1 MSRASVGSRP
11 GKVAAAAVAATMIPA
26 GTCLALG
33 TGSTV
38 EASLQML
45 ADIPGLVAT
54 PSSEAIARHAKSAG
68 LRLVPLR
75 REYDFYLDGADQVAP
90 NGDVVK
96 GSWGA
101 HVREKTLAALAKQR
115 ILICDEGKLVD
126 KLTGP
131 IPVAVIPFFAGLYTD
146 SAPRTDENGL
156 AIVDAAAGETIESAA
171 EWDEWM
177 RMQPG
182 VVLTGL
188 FPAGFVQQIIIGHGD
203 GTTSIHAGAR

>member
-1 MSRASVGSRP
+1 MSRASVDSGS
-11 GKVAAAAVAATMIPA
+11 GKAAAAAVAATMIPPGA
-26 GTCLALG
+26 CLALG

-38 EASLQML
+38 EASLPML

-54 PSSEAIARHAKSAG
+54 PTSAAIAQRAQSAG
-68 LRLVPLR
+68 LKLIPLR
-75 REYDFYLDGADQVAP
+75 RGYDFYLDGADQVAP

-101 HVREKTLAALAKQR
+101 HVREKTLAVLAKQR

-126 KLTGP
+126 KLAGP
-131 IPVAVIPFFAGLYTD
+131 VPVAVIPFFAGLYTD
-146 SAPRTDENGL
+146 SAPRIDENGL
-156 AIVDAAAGETIESAA
+156 AIVDAAAGEIIESGA

-188 FPAGFVQQIIIGHGD
+188 FPAGFVQAIIIGHGD